1 MQSLVIAATL
11 LGPPVAA
18 GDERAPEPPP
28 VYRAPTF
35 PEPRHIAPR
44 PSAPPRPVLR
54 RYTVRPPLV
63 RTALRAAPG
72 FSGRLTGRPY
82 AAFSF
87 DVLASVMF
95 GLHGGPR
102 QLGLAPEI
110 GYSVRAPGLDHDLL
124 AGLGIV
130 HGINVEF
137 TTFGLLPRF
146 VYQQG
151 PDGAGIGARTGL
163 WLDFAE
169 NGFSIEV
176 AHQLI
181 HRPDGITHQLHATV
195 GLDVLMLV
203 FFLSKARLEWF

>member
-1 MQSLVIAATL
+1 MMKWLLVAAC
-11 LGPPVAA
+11 LGGTEPVEAEPRPVEPPVLR
-18 GDERAPEPPP
+18 G
-28 VYRAPTF
+28 PTF

-44 PSAPPRPVLR
+44 NGDPPRPMLR

-63 RTALRAAPG
+63 RTALRIAPG

-110 GYSVRAPGLDHDLL
+110 GYSVRAPGVDHDLL
-124 AGLGIV
+124 AGLGLV

-137 TTFGLLPRF
+137 MTFGLLPRF
-146 VYQQG
+146 VYQHGADG
-151 PDGAGIGARTGL
+151 PGLGARTGL

-169 NGFSIEV
+169 NGFSLEV
-176 AHQLI
+176 AHQWV
-181 HRPDGITHQLHATV
+181 HRPDAQTHQLHATV
-195 GLDVLMLV
+195 SLDVLMLI
-203 FFLSKARLEWF
+203 FFLSEARLEWF